1 VEAVE
6 TAVPGDEQHQYSMH
20 AFGSV
25 FAEVAVD
32 PDFGLIRVR
41 RLVGAYGAGRIVNP
55 RLARSQVISGM
66 VGGIGMALFEHTIID
81 RGTGRIANTTLADY
95 LVPVNADI
103 AALEAFFVDEHD
115 PYVNPLGVKGL
126 AELAVIGVAS
136 AIANA
141 VFHATGKRVR
151 ELPITLEKLL

>member
-1 VEAVE
+1 
-6 TAVPGDEQHQYSMH
+6 MH

>member
-1 VEAVE
+1 
-6 TAVPGDEQHQYSMH
+6 MH

-81 RGTGRIANTTLADY
+81 RGTGRIANATLADY
-95 LVPVNADI
+95 LMPVNADI

>member
-1 VEAVE
+1 
-6 TAVPGDEQHQYSMH
+6 MH

-81 RGTGRIANTTLADY
+81 RGTGRIANATLADY